1 MNPNKGFQITFL
13 FLLFVPAISLAQGWR
28 TEGNTFDKNWNF
40 TVQVGR
46 TVLLS
51 EVNKDFSGTS
61 NDMNNQSDWGFN
73 IQLAKMLIEHVDVG
87 FEFGISNY
95 KGYKNWS
102 GNVNWLNLHSTF
114 NNNSAHFEPLPVYY
128 DSDVTNFSIYLKYNF
143 ANFKAITRGYLNLN
157 LYAKIA
163 AGILFPSV
171 EMGYKDTA
179 NYTLTGLK
187 APLYLKG
194 RYPSPAKDSHFIIN
208 PAVGLNYQFTER
220 LLFSAEASF
229 QLIGADNLDGIH
241 NFNNKLTPDIPYIE
255 TTPYRIP
262 VNDLTAKFMFGM
274 TYYFNID
281 NHKQIRE
288 KTNPWHTMKQ
298 QFFFSK
304 YHKTGTKNK
313 PNEPF
318 KSTPQKSSK
327 K

>member
-1 MNPNKGFQITFL
+1 MNLNKIL
-13 FLLFVPAISLAQGWR
+13 YSSLILLFFLPRLSYAQTWSSK
-28 TEGNTFDKNWNF
+28 ENTFDKNWNF

-46 TVLLS
+46 TALLS

-73 IQLAKMLIEHVDVG
+73 LQLAKMLVEHLDVG

-95 KGYKNWS
+95 KGFKNYS

-114 NNNSAHFEPLPVYY
+114 NNSIAHYEPLPIYY

-163 AGILFPSV
+163 AGVLFPSV

-179 NYTLTGLK
+179 NYSLTGLS

-194 RYPSPAKDSHFIIN
+194 RPPRPEKDSHFIVN
-208 PAVGLNYQFTER
+208 PAVGLNYQLSDR
-220 LLFSAEASF
+220 LLFSAETSF

-241 NFNNKLTPDIPYIE
+241 NFNKQLTPDIPYLE

-262 VNDLTAKFMFGM
+262 VYDLTAKFMVGL

-281 NHKQIRE
+281 NHKLTRE
-288 KTNPWHTMKQ
+288 RMSPWHSIPQ
-298 QFFFSK
+298 QYFFSK
-304 YHKTGTKNK
+304 YHKAGSKKK

-318 KSTPQKSSK
+318 KPAPK
-327 K
+327 KDKD